1 MSQPKYRSTIFAC
14 YIGNFVQ
21 AIALNVTPILLIPL
35 RTLYGISYGQ
45 FGFLVMINF
54 VTQVA
59 IDVLFAKAVDK
70 HGFRRFIVAA
80 QLLCLAGFILF
91 GFAPQLFPDNV
102 YLGLLLGTMLF
113 AGSGGLSELLLSPIV
128 DAIPSKEKDKA
139 MTLLHSFYGWGQA
152 VVVIVTTIAVFF
164 NIHWQII
171 VLAWAV
177 VPLINA
183 VLFTKVPLCQKH
195 PDDIKIG
202 VRKLLKSP
210 LFIICFLAIAF
221 GGAAEVSMAQWAS
234 AFVEKGLLVPK
245 VIGDM
250 LGTAGFAVMLAT
262 GRALYA
268 SKIKKPALSNL
279 LIYGSVLAFVC
290 YIVAAASPV
299 AWLSILACAVCGFAC
314 SLLWPGTLVLASSKM
329 PKAGASLFALLA
341 AGGDLG
347 AAIGPWLAG
356 ETVTAGIAQAQAM
369 AHPTPDAFGLRC
381 GLILAAAFPIFC
393 FILHILIKK
402 DKSVVE

>member
-1 MSQPKYRSTIFAC
+1 MSQPNYRSTIIAC

-35 RTLYGISYGQ
+35 RSLYGISFAQ

-54 VTQVA
+54 ITQVA
-59 IDVLFAKAVDK
+59 VDVLFAKSVDK
-70 HGFRRFIVAA
+70 HGFRPFVVVA
-80 QLLCLAGFILF
+80 QILCLAGFVLF
-91 GFAPQLFPDNV
+91 GFAPVFFPNNV
-102 YLGLLLGTMLF
+102 YFGLLLGTMLF
-113 AGSGGLSELLLSPIV
+113 AGSGGLMELLLSPIV
-128 DAIPSKEKDKA
+128 DAIPTKEKDKA
-139 MTLLHSFYGWGQA
+139 MALLHSFYGWGQA
-152 VVVIVTTIAVFF
+152 VVVVVTTLAVFF
-164 NIHWQII
+164 NINWQII
-171 VLAWAV
+171 ILGWAF
-177 VPLINA
+177 VPFLNA
-183 VLFTKVPLCQKH
+183 ILFAKVPLCQKH

-210 LFIICFLAIAF
+210 LFIICFFAIAF
-221 GGAAEVSMAQWAS
+221 GGAAEVTMAQWAS

-245 VIGDM
+245 VVGDM
-250 LGTAGFAVMLAT
+250 LGTAGFAVMLAS

-268 SKIKKPALSNL
+268 SNIKKPALSSL
-279 LIYGSVLAFVC
+279 LCVGSVLAFIC
-290 YIVAAASPV
+290 YIVAALSPF
-299 AWLSILACAVCGFAC
+299 AWLSILACAVCGLAC
-314 SLLWPGTLVLASSKM
+314 SLLWPGTLVLASAKM

-347 AAIGPWLAG
+347 AAFGPWLAG
-356 ETVTAGIAQAQAM
+356 ETVTAGIAHAQQIGNA
-369 AHPTPDAFGLRC
+369 TPDAFGLRS